1 MAPLAFNMLFDILI
15 AAFAI
20 SYGAAGLSGVAD
32 YYGWNWGNLA
42 VRVLSGIGL
51 GMGLIFG

>member
-1 MAPLAFNMLFDILI
+1 MLFDILI